1 MSWPTESLGAI
12 CEIVSGI
19 TKDSKKQGDDYHEV
33 PYLRVANVQRLHLDL
48 SEVKTIPAKESAI
61 ANYRLEP
68 GDILLNEGGDR
79 DNLGRGWIWQGQI
92 SECIHQNHVFR
103 ARIRNGKAIPK
114 WIAYYAN
121 TNEAR
126 AYFLATGKQT
136 TNLASISKK
145 NLGALPVPLPPV
157 HVQEILV
164 AEIDTHLSRLDETVA
179 TLQGIQA
186 KLKQAR
192 ASILKA
198 AVEGRLVETEAELA
212 RRNAT
217 DYENA
222 EALLQR
228 SLAEKKRLFQEAQ
241 LQAGRRKTWKEPSR
255 PECHDTSS
263 KPEGWTITSME
274 QIADVS
280 GGLAKDSKNTSGESL
295 PYLRVANVQRG
306 KLDLEHIK
314 TIICPSEKVDG
325 LLLKKGD
332 VLLNEGGDRD
342 KLGRGWVWNGEIR
355 RCIHQNHVFKARLA
369 LPAIQPRFISHY
381 CNTLGESYFQNEG
394 KQTTNL
400 ASISLSK
407 VRALPIALPPAS
419 EQLRIL
425 EEIDRRFSVLD
436 QVEAT
441 VQASLARCTKLRQA
455 ILKRAFEGRLVQA
468 A

>member
-1 MSWPTESLGAI
+1 VSSFAD
-12 CEIVSGI
+12 EIIHLRNAGTWSGGGTPSKANADFWDNGDIPWVSPKDMKTFELHDSQDKITAKAVEASPAKLVPAGSVLMVVRSGI
-19 TKDSKKQGDDYHEV
+19 LAHTFPV
-33 PYLRVANVQRLHLDL
+33 
-48 SEVKTIPAKESAI
+48 AI
-61 ANYRLEP
+61 ARRP
-68 GDILLNEGGDR
+68 VTLNQDM
-79 DNLGRGWIWQGQI
+79 
-92 SECIHQNHVFR
+92 
-103 ARIRNGKAIPK
+103 KAITPK
-114 WIAYYAN
+114 AGLSS
-121 TNEAR
+121 E
-126 AYFLATGKQT
+126 FLAYQLRAQASRILNSCTKSGTTVASVETKQ
-136 TNLASISKK
+136 LQ
-145 NLGALPVPLPPV
+145 ALPIWVPSTELQSKIV
-157 HVQEILV
+157 EELDKQ
-164 AEIDTHLSRLDETVA
+164 LSRLGATVI

-280 GGLAKDSKNTSGESL
+280 GGLAKDSKITSGESI

-314 TIICPSEKVDG
+314 TIICPSEKVYG

-342 KLGRGWVWNGEIR
+342 KLGRGWVWNGEIP

-407 VRALPIALPPAS
+407 VRALPISLPPAS

-425 EEIDRRFSVLD
+425 DEIDRRFTVLD

-441 VQASLARCTKLRQA
+441 VTTSLARCGVLRQA
-455 ILKRAFEGRLVQA
+455 ILKRAFRGRGGS
-468 A
+468 

>member
-1 MSWPTESLGAI
+1 MSEGKWPVKPLAEVVEILDRLRVPVNSKERENRKGDIPYYGATGQTGWI
-12 CEIVSGI
+12 
-19 TKDSKKQGDDYHEV
+19 DDYIFDEELVLLGEDGAPFLDHSKPTAYMIRGKAWV
-33 PYLRVANVQRLHLDL
+33 NNHAHVLRG
-48 SEVKTIPAKESAI
+48 KP
-61 ANYRLEP
+61 
-68 GDILLNEGGDR
+68 LLNNRYLLHYLNQLDYTPYISGTTR
-79 DNLGRGWIWQGQI
+79 AKLPQGPMK
-92 SECIHQNHVFR
+92 
-103 ARIRNGKAIPK
+103 RIPIP
-114 WIAYYAN
+114 IPSL
-121 TNEAR
+121 EEQ
-126 AYFLATGKQT
+126 L
-136 TNLASISKK
+136 S
-145 NLGALPVPLPPV
+145 VV
-157 HVQEILV
+157 M
-164 AEIDTHLSRLDETVA
+164 EIDTQLSRLDEAVT

-280 GGLAKDSKNTSGESL
+280 GGLAKDSNNTSGESL

-314 TIICPSEKVDG
+314 TITCPSEKVYG

-342 KLGRGWVWNGEIR
+342 KLGRGWVWNGEIS

-407 VRALPIALPPAS
+407 VRALPISLPPAS

-425 EEIDRRFSVLD
+425 DEIDRRFSVLD

-441 VQASLARCTKLRQA
+441 VQTSLARCGKLRQA
-455 ILKRAFEGRLVQA
+455 ILKRAFRG
-468 A
+468 

>member
-1 MSWPTESLGAI
+1 MVTLAEAA
-12 CEIVSGI
+12 EISGGI
-19 TKDSKKQGDDYHEV
+19 TKNAKRSALPIQR
-33 PYLRVANVQRLHLDL
+33 PYLSVANVHFNRIDTNNL
-48 SEVKTIPAKESAI
+48 SSIGVNEAEI
-61 ANYRLEP
+61 ARVQLMP
-68 GDILLNEGGDR
+68 GDLMVVEGNGSLSQ
-79 DNLGRGWIWQGQI
+79 LGRVAVWQGQVQG
-92 SECIHQNHVFR
+92 CLHQNHLIKVRPKPIAKSKWLLYWLMSSAGRR
-103 ARIRNGKAIPK
+103 AIEATASSTSGLHTLSLAKVGSLPTPIASLEEQEIA
-114 WIAYYAN
+114 IAYI
-121 TNEAR
+121 E
-126 AYFLATGKQT
+126 L
-136 TNLASISKK
+136 
-145 NLGALPVPLPPV
+145 
-157 HVQEILV
+157 
-164 AEIDTHLSRLDETVA
+164 HLSRLDGSIT

-280 GGLAKDSKNTSGESL
+280 GGLVKDSKNTSGESL
-295 PYLRVANVQRG
+295 SYLRVANVQRG

-441 VQASLARCTKLRQA
+441 VQSSLQRCGNLRQA
-455 ILKRAFEGRLVQA
+455 ILKRAFGGWG
-468 A
+468 

>member
-1 MSWPTESLGAI
+1 MVTLAEAA
-12 CEIVSGI
+12 EISGGI
-19 TKDSKKQGDDYHEV
+19 TKNAKRSALPIQR
-33 PYLRVANVQRLHLDL
+33 PYLSVANVHFNRIDTNNL
-48 SEVKTIPAKESAI
+48 SSIGVNEAEI
-61 ANYRLEP
+61 ARVQLMP
-68 GDILLNEGGDR
+68 GDLMVVEGNGSLSQ
-79 DNLGRGWIWQGQI
+79 LGRVAVWQGQVQG
-92 SECIHQNHVFR
+92 CLHQNHLIKVRPKPIAKSKWLLYWLMSSAGRR
-103 ARIRNGKAIPK
+103 AIEATASSTSGLHTLSLAKVGSLPTPIASLEEQEIA
-114 WIAYYAN
+114 IAYI
-121 TNEAR
+121 E
-126 AYFLATGKQT
+126 L
-136 TNLASISKK
+136 
-145 NLGALPVPLPPV
+145 
-157 HVQEILV
+157 
-164 AEIDTHLSRLDETVA
+164 HLSRLDGSIT

-295 PYLRVANVQRG
+295 SYLRVANVQRG
-306 KLDLEHIK
+306 KLELEHIK

-441 VQASLARCTKLRQA
+441 VQSSLQRCGNLRQA
-455 ILKRAFEGRLVQA
+455 ILKRAFGG
-468 A
+468 